1 MANTENK
8 FDQYFR
14 DKLVDHEE
22 KPAGIIWEKLEN
34 RLDKQKSAG
43 FSFLKIAAAVLF
55 FLGVGFTTWQILKEN
70 NPAPEL
76 ITEAIENK
84 TLDPQDNKQAQI
96 AIQDEEKK
104 QDGLDQ
110 ENIDDSLE
118 TEVDSKEKN
127 TPKPTDPIKTEEAK
141 VLLAQVETEKIN
153 ERSSEILVDLPDLIL
168 PELKIEDAVAS
179 FEENE
184 SPEEFVEYRVIIKS
198 NGLKDEPKKQNII
211 EGIENN
217 VNKIGGLLSK
227 VEQGFADLQDAKDN
241 LFTSNTPRK
250 QRGK

>member
-1 MANTENK
+1 MANAEHK
-8 FDQYFR
+8 FDRYFR
-14 DKLVDHEE
+14 EKLVDHEE

-34 RLDKQKSAG
+34 RLDKKKSAR
-43 FSFLKIAAAVLF
+43 FSFLKIAAAVLV
-55 FLGVGFTTWQILKEN
+55 FLVVGFSTWQILKETISS
-70 NPAPEL
+70 PEL
-76 ITEAIENK
+76 ITEANENNA
-84 TLDPQDNKQAQI
+84 TDPKENNETIITA
-96 AIQDEEKK
+96 QDEENTEESVENKINNSSGIEVNPKEENK
-104 QDGLDQ
+104 Q
-110 ENIDDSLE
+110 
-118 TEVDSKEKN
+118 
-127 TPKPTDPIKTEEAK
+127 KPTEPIKTGEAK

-153 ERSSEILVDLPDLIL
+153 ERSSEILVDIPDIML
-168 PELKIEDAVAS
+168 PELNIEDAVAS

-241 LFTSNTPRK
+241 LFASNTPRK

>member
-1 MANTENK
+1 MANAENK
-8 FDQYFR
+8 FDRYFR

-34 RLDKQKSAG
+34 RLNKEKSAG
-43 FSFLKIAAAVLF
+43 FSILKIAAAVLF
-55 FLGVGFTTWQILKEN
+55 FLGLGFTTWQIIKVN

-84 TLDPQDNKQAQI
+84 VLDPQDNMQQQI
-96 AIQDEEKK
+96 AIQEEEKT

-110 ENIDDSLE
+110 EAINGSSGMEENPKEENI
-118 TEVDSKEKN
+118 
-127 TPKPTDPIKTEEAK
+127 PKPTGPIKTEKAK

-153 ERSSEILVDLPDLIL
+153 ERSSEILVDIPDLIL
-168 PELKIEDAVAS
+168 PELNIEEAVAS

-184 SPEEFVEYRVIIKS
+184 SSEEFVEYRVIIKS

-241 LFTSNTPRK
+241 LFASNTPRK

>member
-1 MANTENK
+1 MANAENK

-22 KPAGIIWEKLEN
+22 KPSGIIWEKLEN
-34 RLDKQKSAG
+34 RLEKEKPAG

-55 FLGVGFTTWQILKEN
+55 FLGLGFTTWQILKEN

-84 TLDPQDNKQAQI
+84 ALDPQDNKQTQI
-96 AIQDEEKK
+96 VIQDQEKT
-104 QDGLDQ
+104 QDGLDK
-110 ENIDDSLE
+110 EKIDDASE
-118 TEVDSKEKN
+118 TGVDPKEKN
-127 TPKPTDPIKTEEAK
+127 TQKPTYSIKTEEAK
-141 VLLAQVETEKIN
+141 VLLAQVETEKIH
-153 ERSSEILVDLPDLIL
+153 ERSSEILVEIPDLML
-168 PELKIEDAVAS
+168 PELNVEDAMAS
-179 FEENE
+179 LEENE
-184 SPEEFVEYRVIIKS
+184 SPEEFVEYRIIIKS